1 MYFMTVEELI
11 KELDKFPKDAEVTPY
26 EGEAIGITIYST
38 KNEYGF
44 IYSHT
49 KTCRCTFIWFY
60 LY

>member
-1 MYFMTVEELI
+1 MTVEELI

-44 IYSHT
+44 IYT
-49 KTCRCTFIWFY
+49 EVNKETELIKKQ
-60 LY
+60 